1 MLSHRVRIQA
11 VLFTVIGLLAA
22 GYVAVHYVGLLRL
35 FGAGVYRVDVEL
47 PTSGGIFPN
56 AEVDYR
62 GVPVGRVGDVTLTA
76 RGVQAQLLLD
86 SAAGRI
92 PADVQAA
99 VADRSVIGEQY
110 VDLRPRTNH
119 GPYLHDG
126 AVIGRSNTS
135 VPPTANS
142 LLTSA
147 DALLRSVPIGSM
159 RTVVSQLDTAF
170 SGSAANVH
178 RLIESSQAFLTTA
191 DRNFPQTAAL
201 IDFSRT
207 VLATQIASSSS
218 IRSFSAN
225 LRLLSGQLAAS
236 DSDLRG
242 LLRATPPAA
251 RTAAALIREV
261 GTPLGVTISNLTST
275 AQVSRANVRGLQE
288 LLVRVPQAVDIGST
302 VVGRKGANVGL
313 TLSFFDPLPCT
324 QGYGATHRRG
334 GLNTSAGAPLN
345 TSAGCTSTNPASD
358 VRGAL
363 HAPDN
368 AGAIPPWL
376 TSYTGGQ
383 LAPVTSLRQ
392 LMGS

>member
-1 MLSHRVRIQA
+1 MLTRRVRIQA
-11 VLFTVIGLLAA
+11 VIFALLGLLAA
-22 GYVAVHYVGLLRL
+22 GYVAVHYVGFLRL
-35 FGAGVYRVDVEL
+35 FGVGVYRVDVEL
-47 PTSGGIFPN
+47 PATGGIFPN

-76 RGVQAQLLLD
+76 RGVQAQLLLSS
-86 SAAGRI
+86 SAARI
-92 PADVQAA
+92 PADVQAV

-110 VDLRPRTNH
+110 VDLRPRTDH
-119 GPYLHDG
+119 GPYLSNG
-126 AVIGRSNTS
+126 AVIARADSA
-135 VPPTANS
+135 VPPSANT
-142 LLTSA
+142 LLTSV
-147 DALLRSVPIGSM
+147 DALLQSVPIGSL
-159 RTVVSQLDTAF
+159 RAVVGQLGTAF

-178 RLIESSQAFLTTA
+178 RLIESSRAFLTTA

-207 VLATQIASSSS
+207 VLATQLASASS

-242 LLRATPPAA
+242 LLQATPPAA
-251 RTAAALIREV
+251 RTAAELIREV
-261 GTPLGVTISNLTST
+261 GAPLGVTISNLTSA
-275 AQVSRANVRGLQE
+275 AQVSRANVRGVQE

-302 VVGRKGANVGL
+302 VIGRKGANVGL
-313 TLSFFDPLPCT
+313 ALTFFDPLPCT
-324 QGYGATHRRG
+324 QGYAATQRRSG
-334 GLNTSAGAPLN
+334 MNTTAEAPLN
-345 TSAGCTSTNPASD
+345 TSVGCTSTNPASD

-363 HAPDN
+363 HAPSN
-368 AGAIPPWL
+368 AGMLPPWL
-376 TSYTGGQ
+376 ASYTRGQ